1 MFENAK
7 IKLLIC
13 IFLHVCVFFSVATL
27 ELGKVDG
34 Q

>member
-1 MFENAK
+1 MLKNAK
-7 IKLLIC
+7 IKLIIC
-13 IFLHVCVFFSVATL
+13 IFLHVFVLFSVASW

>member
-13 IFLHVCVFFSVATL
+13 IFLHVFVIFSVATW
-27 ELGKVDG
+27 EFGKVDG